1 MARTTPA
8 ATSLAQWIPRY
19 KVERTTAM
27 ARAQMRALMPRR
39 PPTEAIRS
47 PREAIRAAVMARDVW
62 RLGKQLSRA
71 LFMR

>member
-1 MARTTPA
+1 
-8 ATSLAQWIPRY
+8 
-19 KVERTTAM
+19 M